1 MHLVVNKIKSESK
14 VNRNLLITVLLNIFI
29 SIAELIGGI
38 LSNSLALISDAIHNF
53 SDGLAIAIT
62 YASQKIS
69 NKQSNQS
76 NTFGYKRIQI
86 LSALFNAVTLIAI
99 CIFLLFEAYQRFLNP
114 EPVQSV
120 PMFIVASI
128 GLIANIIG
136 VFLLKDK
143 GIIINEPSVVA
154 VNNKTGQIL
163 AIGEEAKKMVGKTP
177 SYITATRPLVNG
189 VISDFEVTEQML
201 KYFIEK
207 ASASSKKLFGI
218 GGFSRVIIGIPCGV
232 TEVERKAVRD
242 AAKNAGART
251 VFLIEEPLA
260 SAIGAKL
267 QIQEAGGNFIVDIG
281 GGTTEVAVISLGGI
295 VVSRSLRV
303 AGDKLNDDIIQF
315 AQKEYK
321 LLIGERTAEHIK
333 ISIGSAMPSKE
344 KKEMAMRGRN
354 LVTGL
359 PEEVVIFND
368 DVQRALERSVRQIVS
383 AIKTTIEETPP
394 ELLADVMTDGIFL
407 AGGGSMLKDLDVLI
421 SKETKM
427 PCKIVDDPL
436 TSVVRGAGIAL
447 ENIET
452 LSEVMSKDNEE
463 EAFT

>member
-1 MHLVVNKIKSESK
+1 MLKKLSS
-14 VNRNLLITVLLNIFI
+14 LL
-29 SIAELIGGI
+29 SIDMAIDLGTA
-38 LSNSLALISDAIHNF
+38 NSLV
-53 SDGLAIAIT
+53 
-62 YASQKIS
+62 Y
-69 NKQSNQS
+69 
-76 NTFGYKRIQI
+76 
-86 LSALFNAVTLIAI
+86 V
-99 CIFLLFEAYQRFLNP
+99 
-114 EPVQSV
+114 
-120 PMFIVASI
+120 
-128 GLIANIIG
+128 
-136 VFLLKDK
+136 KDR

-163 AIGEEAKKMVGKTP
+163 AIGEEAKKMVGRTP
-177 SYITATRPLVNG
+177 AYISATRPLVNG

-207 ASASSKKLFGI
+207 ATTTSKKLFGMV
-218 GGFSRVIIGIPCGV
+218 SMPRVIIGIPCGV

-267 QIQEAGGNFIVDIG
+267 PVQDAGGNFIVDIG

-295 VVSRSLRV
+295 VASRSLRV
-303 AGDKLNDDIIQF
+303 AGDKLNNDIVDF

-321 LLIGERTAEHIK
+321 LLIGERTAESIK
-333 ISIGSAMPSKE
+333 INIGSAIPMKE
-344 KKEMAMRGRN
+344 KMEMPMRGRN
-354 LVTGL
+354 LITGL

-368 DVQRALERSVRQIVS
+368 DVQRALDRSVKQIIA
-383 AIKTTIEETPP
+383 AIKITIEETPP
-394 ELLADVMTDGIFL
+394 ELLADVMTNGIYL
-407 AGGGSMLKDLDVLI
+407 AGGGSLLRGLDTLI

-427 PCKIVDDPL
+427 PCKIIDDPL

-452 LSEVMSKDNEE
+452 LSEVMSKDDEND
-463 EAFT
+463 APY